1 MIDRDVINKMRLK
14 RLGVKLMK
22 AKKVDNESMKLNNRE
37 LVFNTIYKE
46 KNISKVHIAQYTGM
60 SVMSAGR
67 ITDELTD
74 LGLVFENDEPEIG
87 SVGRPPKLIT
97 VNSALLNSVGILID
111 KNGVDM
117 AITDPYGAI
126 LAQKKAAYFPVGADH
141 NVFFDCIA
149 SEIEG
154 FINENR
160 HIRLLDTIGVVMP
173 GLVNPKEGVLKFS
186 SQFKWR
192 NVPIRAM
199 LSSKLPD
206 FKFVMENDIKALAV
220 AEHLFGQSHGCDNC
234 VVLNIG
240 QGIGAAALINN
251 EIYSGENNAA
261 GEIGHI
267 VINPSGRMCECGKI
281 GCLQANIAEWAILQ
295 EARSVKP
302 DCVISDVFTAY
313 ERKERWAV
321 LLVDRAVGY
330 ACIAINLLANT
341 YSPKALI
348 LCGSLIRENPI
359 FKELV
364 LKNYK
369 QYIGE
374 ELENSFEVKTSQF
387 GKEGFLIG
395 VSAIAFNQSIKN
407 MLMG

>member
-1 MIDRDVINKMRLK
+1 MTLK
-14 RLGVKLMK
+14 RLVVKLMK
-22 AKKVDNESMKLNNRE
+22 SKKVDNESMKLNNRAM
-37 LVFNTIYKE
+37 VFNEIYKN
-46 KNISKVHIAQYTGM
+46 KTISKICIAQYTGM
-60 SVMSAGR
+60 SVMSVGR
-67 ITDELTD
+67 ITDELKA
-74 LGLVFENDEPEIG
+74 LGLVSENDMPEIG
-87 SVGRPPKLIT
+87 SIGRPPKLIT
-97 VNSALLNSVGILID
+97 INSALLNSVGVFID
-111 KNGVDM
+111 QTGADL
-117 AITDPYGAI
+117 AIMDPYGAI
-126 LAQKKAAYFPVGADH
+126 LTQKKVDYYPIGTDH
-141 NVFFDCIA
+141 NVFFDCIG

-154 FINENR
+154 FINENQ
-160 HIRLLDTIGVVMP
+160 HIRLLNTVGVVMP

-192 NVPIRAM
+192 DVPVCAM
-199 LSSKLPD
+199 LSGKLPD
-206 FKFVMENDIKALAV
+206 LKFVMENDIKALAV

-313 ERKERWAV
+313 ERKERWAT
-321 LLVDRAVGY
+321 LLVDRVVGY

-341 YSPKALI
+341 YSPKVLI
-348 LCGSLIRENPI
+348 LCGSLIRGNPI
-359 FKELV
+359 FKKLV
-364 LKNYK
+364 LENYK
-369 QYIGE
+369 QYIGD

-407 MLMG
+407 MLIGYV